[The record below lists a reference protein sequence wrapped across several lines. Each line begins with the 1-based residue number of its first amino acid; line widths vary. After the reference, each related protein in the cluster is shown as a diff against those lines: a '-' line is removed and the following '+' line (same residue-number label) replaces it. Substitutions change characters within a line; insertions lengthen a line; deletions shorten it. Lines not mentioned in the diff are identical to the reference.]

1 MFDVYDRQSLKRH
14 TVLITIYSEEN
25 ITQLLGQQGGTEIP
39 ISWQICAEM
48 LLHADVTRYFLA

>member
-39 ISWQICAEM
+39 IS
-48 LLHADVTRYFLA
+48 